1 MATNP
6 PGGDDHRHGAV
17 RNRSHVVH
25 NPKVDRWIKR
35 GPDGRFMDQKA
46 DEQPFKGIRKEK

>member
-6 PGGDDHRHGAV
+6 PRGDDHRHRAV
-17 RNRSHVVH
+17 RNHSQVH

-46 DEQPFKGIRKEK
+46 DEQPFKGIRKER